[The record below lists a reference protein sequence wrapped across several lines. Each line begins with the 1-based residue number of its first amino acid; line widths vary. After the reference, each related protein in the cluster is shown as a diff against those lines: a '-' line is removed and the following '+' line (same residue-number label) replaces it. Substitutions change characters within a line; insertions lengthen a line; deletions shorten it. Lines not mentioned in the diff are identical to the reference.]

1 MPTLL
6 SFRRFTAI
14 LTAALLFVGAP
25 ALSGCDL
32 FEIDDRPDPNGPSIE
47 DILETASLSQMRD
60 LATGTQADA
69 RVDLDLYLIDVGVIG
84 REYYRFSS
92 ADPRFTSD
100 LLGQAGVLD
109 NNSFFTTRPWAARYA
124 AIRNACTLL
133 QALEVTT
140 EPLTDA
146 EKAAARGFANTWI
159 AHQLLLNLNL
169 TYDNGIRIDV
179 CPLGETPPVVAPA
192 EAALEDIADI
202 LDAAAADLQA
212 SADAGAEF
220 FFPILMGGGFEAPA
234 DFLGFNRAVAARVAT
249 YRGEW
254 QAALDLVG
262 ASFLDTS
269 DLDDGAFHIFS
280 TGAGDLTNP
289 FFIDP
294 QNPAGDALIVHP
306 SFINDFARDDNGDV
320 IDDRFSKVQ
329 LRVTEDGAPNPATL
343 DDLTGSYGVF
353 RYESNAAPIP
363 IIRNAELLLIRAE
376 ANIQLDN
383 FDDAVADLNAIRNA
397 AGLGDY
403 DGAESEAA
411 LIDELLYQRRYELY
425 AEGHRWIDVRRY
437 GRLDT
442 LPLDREGDQVFDQFP
457 IPANENV

>member
-1 MPTLL
+1 MPTRL
-6 SFRRFTAI
+6 SFQRLTAT
-14 LTAALLFVGAP
+14 LAAALLFLGAP

-47 DILETASLSQMRD
+47 DILETASRSQMID

-69 RVDLDLYLIDVGVIG
+69 RVDLDLYFIDVGVIG
-84 REYYRFSS
+84 REYWRFSS

-109 NNSFFTTRPWAARYA
+109 NNSFFTTRPWGARYA
-124 AIRNACTLL
+124 TIRNACTLL

-140 EPLTDA
+140 EPLSDA
-146 EKAAARGFANTWI
+146 EVAAARGFANTWI
-159 AHQLLLNLNL
+159 AYQLLLNLNL

-192 EAALEDIADI
+192 DAALEDLAEI
-202 LDAAAADLQA
+202 LDTAAADLQA
-212 SADAGAEF
+212 AADADAEF
-220 FFPILMGGGFEAPA
+220 FFPILMGGGFDAPA
-234 DFLGFNRAVAARVAT
+234 DFLGFNRAIAARVAT
-249 YRGEW
+249 YSENW
-254 QAALDLVG
+254 QRALDLVG
-262 ASFLDTS
+262 ASFLDTG
-269 DLDDGAFHIFS
+269 DLDDGAVHIFS

-294 QNPAGDALIVHP
+294 QNAAGDALVAHP
-306 SFINDFARDDNGDV
+306 SFVNDIARDGDGNV
-320 IDDRFSKVQ
+320 IDERFSKVQ
-329 LRVTEDGAPNPATL
+329 LRVNEDGDPNPATL
-343 DDLTGSYGVF
+343 DDLSGSYGVF
-353 RYESNAAPIP
+353 RYESNSAPIP

-376 ANIQLDN
+376 ANIQLGN
-383 FDDAVADLNAIRNA
+383 FGDAVEDLNAIRNA

-403 DGAESEAA
+403 DGDESESA
-411 LIDELLYQRRYELY
+411 LIDELLRQRRYELY

-442 LPLDREGDQVFDQFP
+442 LPIDREGDQVFEQFP